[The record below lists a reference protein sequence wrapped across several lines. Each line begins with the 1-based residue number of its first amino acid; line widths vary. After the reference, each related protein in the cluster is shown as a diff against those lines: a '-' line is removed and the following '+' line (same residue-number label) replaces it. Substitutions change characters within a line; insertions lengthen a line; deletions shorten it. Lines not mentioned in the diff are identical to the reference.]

1 MERETRKENGRLR
14 GLGLR
19 YKQHKGR
26 CPHKEGE
33 GKGRCVQ
40 TLAAENDSKN
50 DAPAYN
56 ECNGDA
62 GFLVRGATQ
71 TRHACPAAGI
81 LQGQSADQRQ
91 FRWRPLHVSGYK
103 EGHLENSPWDYKCA
117 ETPS

>member
-1 MERETRKENGRLR
+1 MDASVDWVGGTNDIKASA
-14 GLGLR
+14 
-19 YKQHKGR
+19 HTKGE
-26 CPHKEGE
+26 EGE

-62 GFLVRGATQ
+62 GFLLRGAAQ
-71 TRHACPAAGI
+71 TRHACPPAGI

-91 FRWRPLHVSGYK
+91 FKWRPLHVSGYK
-103 EGHLENSPWDYKCA
+103 EGHLITHLENTNTQKR
-117 ETPS
+117 PS